1 MMLKRQQIHTRKELK
16 EYRKFLRENMT
27 LAEAFLWNFL
37 KAKKLEGKR
46 FTRQHSIGNYIVDF
60 YCASE
65 KLIVELDGQ
74 VHLNSTIEEKDLK
87 RTRYLESLGFNVIRF
102 ENKMVFD
109 FLPTV
114 LKEIKDNFKTP

>member
-60 YCASE
+60 YCVSE

>member
-74 VHLNSTIEEKDLK
+74 AHLNSTIEEKDFK